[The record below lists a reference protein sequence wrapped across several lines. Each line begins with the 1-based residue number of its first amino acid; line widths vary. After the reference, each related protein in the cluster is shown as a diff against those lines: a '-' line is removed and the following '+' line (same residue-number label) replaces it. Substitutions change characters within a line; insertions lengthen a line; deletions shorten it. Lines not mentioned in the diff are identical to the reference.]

1 MLKMLIRMDE
11 KKITEEKTYRLE
23 SIYRTL
29 DNLFARYGLI
39 RVEDASGAR
48 VYRDSGNEN
57 DFAYFGIV
65 TNTLKRRSWFLDN
78 AAEWRFYESD
88 DFLDDPEELDE
99 EDFLKHY
106 REQIAMR
113 A

>member
-11 KKITEEKTYRLE
+11 KKITEEKTYKLE
-23 SIYRTL
+23 SIYQTL
-29 DNLFARYGLI
+29 DRLFAKYGLL
-39 RVEDASGAR
+39 RMEDTSGAR

-65 TNTLKRRSWFLDN
+65 LNILSDQSWFMNN
-78 AAEWRFYESD
+78 AVEWMFYESD
-88 DFLDDPEELDE
+88 GYLDAPEHFNEENFLRN
-99 EDFLKHY
+99 Y
-106 REQIAMR
+106 RQAMR

>member
-11 KKITEEKTYRLE
+11 KKITEEKTYKLE
-23 SIYRTL
+23 SVYRTL
-29 DNLFARYGLI
+29 DNLFAKYGLL
-39 RVEDASGAR
+39 RMEDPSGAR

-57 DFAYFGIV
+57 DFAYFGII
-65 TNTLKRRSWFLDN
+65 TNGLKRQTWFMDN
-78 AAEWRFYESD
+78 AMEWMFYESD
-88 DFLDDPEELDE
+88 DFLDDPNDFDE

-106 REQIAMR
+106 REKMTMR